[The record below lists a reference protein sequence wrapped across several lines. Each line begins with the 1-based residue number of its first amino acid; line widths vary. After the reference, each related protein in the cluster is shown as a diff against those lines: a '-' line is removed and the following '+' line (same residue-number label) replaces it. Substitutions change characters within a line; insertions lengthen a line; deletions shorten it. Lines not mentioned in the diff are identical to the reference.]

1 LVIAEWTAFLPSLL
15 AYQRIA
21 VAIPASSGLSS
32 VLPLYQKVTQP
43 PNSQRSFRFLLRDSL
58 VAADAM
64 LGLADSADRA
74 ILAAKIGNAIAEPVN
89 TILKSGGSFNRVVV
103 VLR

>member
-1 LVIAEWTAFLPSLL
+1 
-15 AYQRIA
+15 
-21 VAIPASSGLSS
+21 
-32 VLPLYQKVTQP
+32 
-43 PNSQRSFRFLLRDSL
+43 
-58 VAADAM
+58 M

-74 ILAAKIGNAIAEPVN
+74 SLAAKIGNAIAEPVN